1 MNRARRFRWPVLLI
15 ALTAL
20 GAATG
25 SRVGDDPLA
34 AEIARWSAYVR
45 DNSSTD
51 EMWAQVKSVSGPA
64 LAKAEEALRDGRRL
78 LALQRL
84 AAARVNPAA
93 FRYVE
98 TLSPADRKELSKLEA
113 EWARSGQAL
122 RADLAKT
129 SSAAFA
135 GVKPAAVRAI
145 AEAALPQVRVY
156 YDASLEYGRNTM
168 PDAGFYYLGAAR
180 AQRETAELC
189 RRLSAPSSIRPPALR
204 PLGPD
209 LDALEGELLAA
220 YRPPASIDK
229 HADFIAASALLKE
242 ARELDAAGLRHGAV
256 LRYLLAAQKSA
267 LLRAG
272 APPAPDATALATRF
286 RELEARLSSGGLD
299 HSIGRLF
306 LESARAESASA
317 APAASP
323 LAAAI
328 ASDVLPR
335 YFAAVQPRRPDPA
348 PRKTPRV
355 TVTLVRWPYT

>member
-1 MNRARRFRWPVLLI
+1 MDCARRVRRPALLL
-15 ALTAL
+15 ALAAL

-25 SRVGDDPLA
+25 SRAGDDPLA

-64 LAKAEEALRDGRRL
+64 LAKSAEALRDGRRL

-98 TLSPADRKELSKLEA
+98 TLSPADRRELSKLEA
-113 EWARSGQAL
+113 EWARSGQVL

-129 SSAAFA
+129 SAAAFA

-204 PLGPD
+204 PLGAD

-220 YRPPASIDK
+220 YRPPASIEK
-229 HADFIAASALLKE
+229 HADFIAASSLLKE

-256 LRYLLAAQKSA
+256 LRYLLAAQKTA
-267 LLRAG
+267 LLRAS
-272 APPAPDATALATRF
+272 APSLDASALAARF

-306 LESARAESASA
+306 LESAQAEAASV

-323 LAAAI
+323 VAAAI
-328 ASDVLPR
+328 VSDVLPR
-335 YFAAVQPRRPDPA
+335 YFAAVQPPRTEPA
-348 PRKTPRV
+348 ARKPPRV